1 MKRLRLFLPLLLG
14 LAALSSYAQDS
25 RPWAI
30 WYWMNGTG
38 SKEAV
43 SADLRAMKDAG
54 IAGAYL
60 MPIKGPDPAYTPSHA
75 QLTPEWDALVAHA
88 ISEAARIGV
97 QLGIHICDG
106 FALAGGPWIT
116 PEMSMQK
123 IVSTE
128 KEVYLKGRHLN
139 VALERPEEVRGW
151 YKDIKVYA
159 YRVDS
164 PCKEAS
170 FTTNPPL
177 KGFRS
182 TEPCTIDIDFE
193 EPFTARTVY
202 IKPRGNSIQ
211 ALRVVVEAQG
221 KDGKFHEVRR
231 LEPPRLGWQSLG
243 TGFSFALS
251 ETTARHWR
259 LRWTPSGS

>member
-1 MKRLRLFLPLLLG
+1 MKTLRLFLPLLLG

-139 VALERPEEVRGW
+139 VALERPEAVRGW

-193 EPFTARTVY
+193 GALHRSDSIHKT
-202 IKPRGNSIQ
+202 PR
-211 ALRVVVEAQG
+211 E
-221 KDGKFHEVRR
+221 
-231 LEPPRLGWQSLG
+231 
-243 TGFSFALS
+243 
-251 ETTARHWR
+251 
-259 LRWTPSGS
+259 